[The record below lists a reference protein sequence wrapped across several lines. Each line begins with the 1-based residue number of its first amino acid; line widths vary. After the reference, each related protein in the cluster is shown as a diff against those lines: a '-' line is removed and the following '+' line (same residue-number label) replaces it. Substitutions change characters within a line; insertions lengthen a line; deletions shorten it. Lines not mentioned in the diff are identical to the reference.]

1 MDKKLFRRQEILGVL
16 ASLLLTFLMW
26 QVYGLTKGNPL
37 GVIFGSVNNS
47 IWEQLKALII
57 AYVVFGG
64 LELFISKP
72 YFRQFVVGKAWGLYG
87 VIASYII
94 LRYITTAV
102 FNVYVNCVVALIS
115 FLVGYLISYFVTNF
129 KADLRDL
136 FIPSFF
142 MLVLIF
148 VMFFSFSAF
157 PPKLPLFEDPDTGL
171 YGIIPDYIDTGAIIL
186 NYLYP

>member
-1 MDKKLFRRQEILGVL
+1 MDRKLFKRQEMLGVFV
-16 ASLLLTFLMW
+16 SLMLTFLMW
-26 QVYGLTKGNPL
+26 QIYNLTKGNPL

-57 AYVVFGG
+57 SYVVFGG
-64 LELFISKP
+64 LELFTSKP

-87 VIASYII
+87 VISAYII
-94 LRYITTAV
+94 LRYITISV
-102 FNVYVNCVVALIS
+102 FNVFVNSFVALVSLII
-115 FLVGYLISYFVTNF
+115 GYVVSYFVTNF

-136 FIPSFF
+136 FVPSFF

-157 PPKLPLFEDPDTGL
+157 PPKLTLFQDPDTGM

-186 NYLYP
+186 NYMS